1 MNQIGL
7 ISSYLLFL
15 LIAVILGSFPFE
27 ALTIFGQPLV
37 RTLGILVVVGFI
49 FKFLFS
55 HLNFKLNFFHLSAV
69 ILFSLVIFFQTI
81 NGDKIYDSGIALA
94 IGLVSNLLFFLIFC
108 HQIDEP
114 KLLKILLV
122 FLAFSFFMSTIISL
136 YIGSDE
142 LSLENQ
148 FNQDLGFHDMRES
161 GFLRNANRYAYLGL
175 FIFWSGIFMLN
186 FHLARKFLCYSI
198 IFFATI
204 CVLLSLSRSVL
215 LGLCIG
221 LIYLFFISEN
231 KKLLIL
237 FSLFFILI
245 SFQIFNTFD
254 EYGIFGQAI
263 QDRFLLDS
271 YSFTGGIYA
280 RESRYG
286 DVFDTINNNSL
297 TGITLGSL
305 EGITNPNG
313 STYHDPHN
321 VFLFLW
327 QYFGIFGI
335 FLILSY
341 FLWITKTLTTNEYD
355 LKTKIFIAVFSLSML
370 IPNIFHS
377 TLTWK
382 ATLLM
387 FCLIVCLKKFGRE
400 KKLSYD
406 F

>member
-49 FKFLFS
+49 LKFLFS

-148 FNQDLGFHDMRES
+148 FNQDLRFSSMRES

-186 FHLARKFLCYSI
+186 FRLASKFLCYSI
-198 IFFATI
+198 VFFATI
-204 CVLLSLSRSVL
+204 CILLSLSRSVT
-215 LGLCIG
+215 LGLGIG
-221 LIYLFFISEN
+221 LIYLFFLSEN
-231 KKLLIL
+231 KKLFIL

-245 SFQIFNTFD
+245 SLQIFNAFD

-263 QDRFLLDS
+263 QDRFILDS
-271 YSFTGGIYA
+271 NATSGGIYA
-280 RESRYG
+280 RENLYE
-286 DVFDTINNNSL
+286 DVLNTINSNTL

-305 EGITNPNG
+305 EDKRNLGG
-313 STYHDPHN
+313 FSYHDPHN

-335 FLILSY
+335 FIILSY
-341 FLWITKTLTTNEYD
+341 FLWITKTLVTNEYD
-355 LKTKIFIAVFSLSML
+355 LKTKMFIAVFSLSML

-400 KKLSYD
+400 KIIL
-406 F
+406 